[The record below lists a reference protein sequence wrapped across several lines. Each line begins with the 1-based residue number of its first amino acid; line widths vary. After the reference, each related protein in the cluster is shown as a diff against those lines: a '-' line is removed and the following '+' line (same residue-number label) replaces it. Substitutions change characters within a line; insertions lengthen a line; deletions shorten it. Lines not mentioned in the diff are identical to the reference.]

1 MSLPLSRS
9 SPPSSLGLVDPYAVL
24 DNFLAPVLDVVS
36 GVGSGPIGSGA
47 TGDVVLALIDCTDK
61 VVAIPTVADVLATA
75 EAQRVAAAP
84 TSDMVSA
91 TVAVDR
97 VGRLY
102 GCLRGCSVRHR
113 P

>member
-9 SPPSSLGLVDPYAVL
+9 SPPSSLGLVDPYAVP
-24 DNFLAPVLDVVS
+24 DNFLAPVLDAVS
-36 GVGSGPIGSGA
+36 GVNPGPIGSGA
-47 TGDVVLALIDCTDK
+47 TGDVVLALIDRTDI

-84 TSDMVSA
+84 TSEVVSA

-97 VGRLY
+97 VGLTARVK
-102 GCLRGCSVRHR
+102 SID
-113 P
+113 

>member
-9 SPPSSLGLVDPYAVL
+9 SPPSSLGLVDPYAVP

-75 EAQRVAAAP
+75 EAQRVAAP